1 MVKINIE
8 FRAIT
13 LSVNEIE
20 GHGSRSHF
28 ITAVKDASPLEVG
41 QLQSNKLLKQCQ
53 SSQRKDNQDKSL
65 ILD

>member
-1 MVKINIE
+1 M
-8 FRAIT
+8 

-20 GHGSRSHF
+20 GQGSRSHF
-28 ITAVKDASPLEVG
+28 ITAVKNVSPLEVG